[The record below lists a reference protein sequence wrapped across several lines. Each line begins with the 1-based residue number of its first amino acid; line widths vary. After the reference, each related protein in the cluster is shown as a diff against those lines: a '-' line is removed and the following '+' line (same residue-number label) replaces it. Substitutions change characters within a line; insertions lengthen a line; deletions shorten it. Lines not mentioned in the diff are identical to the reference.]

1 MEFSVVEFTNRL
13 KEWFLESPLFP
24 YYEIGNPDNIGL
36 SDFSTYQAI
45 KPSASSKHPN
55 RNPTHLKDVARQ
67 CLETTTTFTEDMGT
81 FDYGNVVMESN
92 YPHYHIL
99 QQAQVIRKKN
109 RGTKKS
115 KGSEEQQKIKALRDY
130 ERINFNGKT
139 FSKEYAKNVRGARS
153 RASGVSRWTIVD
165 GQAKWVNRE
174 SNSYL
179 NVHYQYIDK
188 ILDEDVIWK
197 LANYFDLRVMRK
209 KDSGLEEDFNSQITE
224 EETILDI
231 LDSFN

>member
-24 YYEIGNPDNIGL
+24 YYEIVNNPQTTWEHSRTQKD
-36 SDFSTYQAI
+36 D
-45 KPSASSKHPN
+45 SKHLN
-55 RNPTHLKDVARQ
+55 RNPPHLKQVAKE
-67 CLETTTTFTEDMGT
+67 CLDSTTTTTDDMAT

-99 QQAQVIRKKN
+99 QQAQVIRKKK
-109 RGTKKS
+109 RGTAKS

-130 ERINFNGKT
+130 ERVNFNGKT

-153 RASGVSRWTIVD
+153 RASSVSHWAVVD
-165 GQAKWVNRE
+165 GQAKWINGD

-197 LANYFDLRVMRK
+197 LASYFGLRVMRK
-209 KDSGLEEDFNSQITE
+209 KDSGLEEDFNAQITE